1 MVWLS
6 FLVVLRSVALSYVKE
21 NKLLFMG
28 HKIGEKEKLYAFCF
42 ILIREDLQN

>member
-6 FLVVLRSVALSYVKE
+6 FLVVLRSVTLSYVQE

-28 HKIGEKEKLYAFCF
+28 HKIGEKGKLYAFCF
-42 ILIREDLQN
+42 ILVREDLQN

>member
-6 FLVVLRSVALSYVKE
+6 SLVVLRSVALSYVQE

-28 HKIGEKEKLYAFCF
+28 HKIGE
-42 ILIREDLQN
+42 RENYLLLFYSGP

>member
-6 FLVVLRSVALSYVKE
+6 FLVVLRLVALSYVQE

-28 HKIGEKEKLYAFCF
+28 HKIGE
-42 ILIREDLQN
+42 RENYMLLFYSGP